1 MIGVAM
7 YGRGYKL
14 QYPSIN
20 GIGAQALVGS
30 NGNSMG
36 PFTKSKGL
44 LAYYEVIRPG
54 IENILFVIQ
63 SSELHRNK
71 TTNIIFI
78 ISGYKIN
85 LSEMFSRNML

>member
-1 MIGVAM
+1 M
-7 YGRGYKL
+7 YGRGFKL

-44 LAYYEVIRPG
+44 LSFYEVS
-54 IENILFVIQ
+54 FD
-63 SSELHRNK
+63 NK
-71 TTNIIFI
+71 QMVAFTYCI
-78 ISGYKIN
+78 
-85 LSEMFSRNML
+85 

>member
-54 IENILFVIQ
+54 VENILFVIQ
-63 SSELHRNK
+63 SSE
-71 TTNIIFI
+71 
-78 ISGYKIN
+78 
-85 LSEMFSRNML
+85 